1 MERDEG
7 EHRVAAVI
15 IVEELICPIMRDVGS
30 CDGVDYSNWVVW
42 EESPEHAELAS
53 QLLTRSWG
61 FFLPTSISSSPF
73 NSSISIHVIL
83 NLDPHSSFACAYD
96 PDHTFSLRPS
106 PSFTSNHRLAFLP
119 SLSLPPPST
128 LQLSHGSPPDFLHK
142 LKGTYDTRPLFR
154 GIFWS
159 MGYQCLRS
167 QIRTVVSVSGCSLCT
182 VPNPF
187 VSLPQLIL

>member
-1 MERDEG
+1 MLSSHLNFLPEAE
-7 EHRVAAVI
+7 ASSWQK
-15 IVEELICPIMRDVGS
+15 VG
-30 CDGVDYSNWVVW
+30 
-42 EESPEHAELAS
+42 
-53 QLLTRSWG
+53 LLLLGRSWG

-83 NLDPHSSFACAYD
+83 NLDPPSSLACGYD
-96 PDHTFSLRPS
+96 PDHTFLLRPS

-128 LQLSHGSPPDFLHK
+128 LQLSRGSPPDFLHK

-159 MGYQCLRS
+159 MGYQCLRY
-167 QIRTVVSVSGCSLCT
+167 QIRTVASVGGCSLCT

-187 VSLPQLIL
+187 ALLPQLILWFHYRKGTRVNEIDRMTDDCNILGFCT